1 VEYAADSCDHLRAGQ
16 IRFRVWV
23 VLLLTISLGIALPL
37 AFHYGESV
45 GWWLLVSEA
54 LGIVLTTVFAVA
66 SAGFA
71 KGSVKGAMG
80 ALFGAW
86 TTLIGCAL
94 VWGGVRERSLLGLA
108 VGAGYVVLGVSL
120 WLISV
125 F

>member
-1 VEYAADSCDHLRAGQ
+1 MPAPQEDSELHTTRRNRPRKKWWEHLYDQAPRK
-16 IRFRVWV
+16 RFQFR
-23 VLLLTISLGIALPL
+23 LLTL
-37 AFHYGESV
+37 F
-45 GWWLLVSEA
+45 
-54 LGIVLTTVFAVA
+54 VLTTVFAVA

-71 KGSVKGAMG
+71 KGSVKGAIG

-94 VWGGVRERSLLGLA
+94 VWGGVRERSLLGVA